1 MNNSSLL
8 KYQLKEKPFL
18 FVSNISD
25 RKYLQKKTKRSER
38 KIYQKNVKNKEVS
51 QAKEYNYSTLD
62 NSKGPHQMVID
73 QFFENK
79 NMNTIS
85 SINELKY
92 LQNIN
97 IYKSNKN
104 SKSINKNK
112 KPLINNP
119 FEKFSKMLMEK
130 KEEGKYD
137 VFISNGIFNESE
149 ISKALDIRKEFRKEI
164 NESSLQETDKLIKIT
179 NYFLNKGFNEK
190 IRFIIFKC
198 LINYGIPNIEKFN
211 IFFNDI
217 SLEFKKKKIT
227 MPEKMCILLYVE
239 YINNIIKN
247 DNYSIALAK
256 NKYICDFFFNGETL
270 TTIRSNLNFINAI
283 KNNSKDIENY
293 LQLYLNIN
301 FDNVFKDTNFVL
313 NKDFDKSKNVLYKI
327 LFNIISKCEKV
338 GYLSYKKIIA
348 DNDVIFNGLKIKG
361 DISQYVNKQQLIS
374 KKLFGK
380 ELSEAKFRQAIQEY
394 FLLLVSN
401 FQI

>member
-1 MNNSSLL
+1 MNNSSSLES
-8 KYQLKEKPFL
+8 QLKPKSFL
-18 FVSNISD
+18 FTSKISD

-38 KIYQKNVKNKEVS
+38 KIYQKNVKNKEIPKT
-51 QAKEYNYSTLD
+51 KEYNFSSLD
-62 NSKGPHQMVID
+62 KFNGPHQMVID

-92 LQNIN
+92 LENIN

-104 SKSINKNK
+104 SKSISK
-112 KPLINNP
+112 KKKALINNP

-130 KEEGKYD
+130 KEETKFD
-137 VFISNGIFNESE
+137 IFISNGIFNESE
-149 ISKALDIRKEFRKEI
+149 ITKALDIRKEFRKEI
-164 NESSLQETDKLIKIT
+164 NNSSLQETDKLIKIT
-179 NYFLNKGFNEK
+179 NFFLNKGFNEQ

-211 IFFNDI
+211 SFFNDI
-217 SLEFKKKKIT
+217 SLEFKKKRIT

-247 DNYSIALAK
+247 DNYSNSLAK
-256 NKYICDFFFNGETL
+256 NKYICDFFFKGESL

-301 FDNVFKDTNFVL
+301 FDNVFKNTNYVL

-327 LFNIISKCEKV
+327 LFNIVSKCEKI

-348 DNDVIFNGLKIKG
+348 DNEVIFNGLKIKG

-380 ELSEAKFRQAIQEY
+380 ELSETKFRQAIQEY
-394 FLLLVSN
+394 FLLLASN

>member
-1 MNNSSLL
+1 MNNSSSLES
-8 KYQLKEKPFL
+8 QLKPKSFL
-18 FVSNISD
+18 FTSKISD
-25 RKYLQKKTKRSER
+25 RKYLQKKKKRSER
-38 KIYQKNVKNKEVS
+38 KIYQKNVKNKEVPKT
-51 QAKEYNYSTLD
+51 KEYNFSSLD
-62 NSKGPHQMVID
+62 KFNGPHQMVID

-92 LQNIN
+92 LENIN

-104 SKSINKNK
+104 SKSISK
-112 KPLINNP
+112 KKKSLINNP

-130 KEEGKYD
+130 KEETKFD
-137 VFISNGIFNESE
+137 IFISNGIFNESE
-149 ISKALDIRKEFRKEI
+149 ITKALDIRKEFRKEI
-164 NESSLQETDKLIKIT
+164 NNSSLQETDKLIKIT
-179 NYFLNKGFNEK
+179 NFFLNKGFNEQ

-198 LINYGIPNIEKFN
+198 LINCGIPNIEKFN
-211 IFFNDI
+211 SFFNDI
-217 SLEFKKKKIT
+217 SLEFKKKRIT

-247 DNYSIALAK
+247 DNYSNSLAK
-256 NKYICDFFFNGETL
+256 NKYICDFFFKGESL

-301 FDNVFKDTNFVL
+301 FDNVFKNTNYVL

-327 LFNIISKCEKV
+327 LFNIVSKCEKI

-348 DNDVIFNGLKIKG
+348 DNEVIFNGLKIKG

-380 ELSEAKFRQAIQEY
+380 ELSETKFRQAIQEY
-394 FLLLVSN
+394 FLLLASN